1 MRTLRRPMFR
11 MGGSANQGISSGLE
25 KPKRGLVYEPGSYS
39 QNFNDIR
46 LKDLGDKSIGDLR
59 KIAQSFRPKETY
71 KDRDDFLINLGLD
84 LVSRPPSSN
93 IVSTVGAAAKGPFQQ
108 LQASKAQ
115 KTQSQQ
121 QSEADLFGSLIGAQA
136 KVLGSE
142 GGSKLF
148 SKEQAASAV
157 AKLMTEWQDLRDRK
171 SELSEEEFEDQKAI
185 IFGQIQQY
193 QKENPAIAS
202 LFNDKDFTT
211 SVKSKIKRQLQSSQK
226 IIKVPNPEG
235 EGTIEMTEAQYYND
249 DRNAFELQE
258 EIGKKYLEYYRNM
271 TMYGVGAVREGGKEG
286 GRMGYQQGMSVMPA
300 AGDMGQET
308 GDMQQETMPEELQQ
322 NLTFEEL
329 RNRLPQEVTD
339 DIINLILSSAEAMED
354 FAIIQT
360 EQDISNFN
368 KKYGV
373 NLVLPSEG

>member
-11 MGGSANQGISSGLE
+11 MGGSANQGITSGLE
-25 KPKRGLVYEPGSYS
+25 KPKRGLVDEPGKYS
-39 QNFNDIR
+39 QKLEDMSLSNIR
-46 LKDLGDKSIGDLR
+46 DYSIGDIR
-59 KIAQSFRPKETY
+59 KISQSFRPKETY
-71 KDRDDFLINLGLD
+71 RDRDDFLVNLGLD

-148 SKEQAASAV
+148 SKEQAANAV
-157 AKLMTEWQDLRDRK
+157 ARLMGEWQDLRDRK

-308 GDMQQETMPEELQQ
+308 GNMQQETMPEELQQ